1 MSHTAAG
8 FDLQA
13 VDQLQSLE
21 ERIVQVVELLREARA
36 GRHSAETRVAELEQ
50 VLVEQSAQLKE
61 TEERAEAASRE
72 HRAEADGLR
81 QALAEREAEV
91 AAARQHAAAA
101 EKEREEVRRRVEK
114 LLRQVDSLIEG

>member
-1 MSHTAAG
+1 MSHTAPG
-8 FDLQA
+8 FDLQS

-36 GRHSAETRVAELEQ
+36 GRQRAEMRVAELEQ
-50 VLVEQSAQLKE
+50 VLVEQGAQLKE
-61 TEERAEAASRE
+61 LEEQSEEAGRRHAAED
-72 HRAEADGLR
+72 AELR
-81 QALAEREAEV
+81 QAIAALEAEV
-91 AAARQHAAAA
+91 GALRQRASGA